1 MIIIKEQPS
10 MEIKENI
17 MEKINVKDHRI
28 IDITN
33 GITLEDLIN
42 KYKKVIVEL
51 QEEYENISD
60 IHIECESGHYNDGEE
75 YYEDII
81 IVFKRLETDEEYDSR
96 MKGIE
101 SLKTRAIESLRKTI
115 DSNKEEAV
123 KYLKE
128 IGLI

>member
-1 MIIIKEQPS
+1 
-10 MEIKENI
+10 
-17 MEKINVKDHRI
+17 MEKINVKDHRS

-33 GITLEDLIN
+33 GITLENLIN
-42 KYKKVIVEL
+42 KYEKVIAEL
-51 QEEYENISD
+51 QGEYENISD
-60 IHIECESGHYNDGEE
+60 IHIECESGYYNDGEE

-81 IVFKRLETDEEYDSR
+81 IVFKRLETDEEYESR
-96 MKGIE
+96 IKE
-101 SLKTRAIESLRKTI
+101 TEYRKTRAIESLRKII